1 MKRKCFL
8 ACALVSALISQR
20 QWAQG
25 VGASGDIK
33 GTVVDSSGAMMPRA
47 NIIATE
53 TAKGVRRVASTDG
66 SGSFLITGLE
76 PATYDVSVQMTGFAT
91 EIRKSV
97 AVAIGQTV
105 ILDFQLKVWEV
116 ATAIEVAD
124 VPPLVETQRAGQ
136 SDTVA
141 ERYIDDLPISRRDY
155 LTFTLLMPGVSNS
168 NTIADNA
175 DFRVKQTPQSGLSFY
190 AATGEVTA

>member
-1 MKRKCFL
+1 
-8 ACALVSALISQR
+8 
-20 QWAQG
+20 